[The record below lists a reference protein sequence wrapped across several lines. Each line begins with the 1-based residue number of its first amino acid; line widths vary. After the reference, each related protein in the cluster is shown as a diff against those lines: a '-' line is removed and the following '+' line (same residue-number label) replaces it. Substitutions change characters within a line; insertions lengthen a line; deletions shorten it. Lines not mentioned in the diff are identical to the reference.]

1 MNDAIASSTAKSY
14 MDFSGLGELRG
25 KAVQNQDKALK
36 ETAQQFEG
44 MFIQM
49 MMKSMREA
57 NNGFKDE
64 ENESSARETFEGM
77 FDKEVSLQM
86 SKRGALGVADFME
99 RAVKQQ
105 QSPAPS
111 TDALLKSRGKGI
123 PLNPKQEPIPLPTAA
138 QLNKGFAL
146 EKPLPLKSLQE
157 FKMPFS
163 GGRK

>member
-1 MNDAIASSTAKSY
+1 MSSTVDTTTAKPY

-25 KAVQNQDKALK
+25 KAAQNQDKALK

-57 NNGFKDE
+57 NSGFKDE

-86 SKRGALGVADFME
+86 AKRGAMGVADFME
-99 RAVKQQ
+99 RAVKAKMPKQPSTADRLKAREQQ
-105 QSPAPS
+105 GIALNPPAQAMSLLPAPKK
-111 TDALLKSRGKGI
+111 A
-123 PLNPKQEPIPLPTAA
+123 
-138 QLNKGFAL
+138 F
-146 EKPLPLKSLQE
+146 
-157 FKMPFS
+157 
-163 GGRK
+163 

>member
-1 MNDAIASSTAKSY
+1 MSSPVDTSTAKSY

-86 SKRGALGVADFME
+86 AKRGAMGVADFME
-99 RAVKQQ
+99 RAVKAKMPKQ
-105 QSPAPS
+105 PS
-111 TDALLKSRGKGI
+111 TADMLKAREQQGMV
-123 PLNPKQEPIPLPTAA
+123 LNPPA
-138 QLNKGFAL
+138 QAMSLVPVPKKAFEL
-146 EKPLPLKSLQE
+146 EKPTLKPLNGSMKLL
-157 FKMPFS
+157 
-163 GGRK
+163 GGKP

>member
-1 MNDAIASSTAKSY
+1 MSSPVDTSTAKSY

-25 KAVQNQDKALK
+25 KAAQNQDKALK

-57 NNGFKDE
+57 NSGFKDE

-86 SKRGALGVADFME
+86 AKRGAMGVADFME
-99 RAVKQQ
+99 RAVKAKMPKQPSTADMLKAREQQ
-105 QSPAPS
+105 GMTLNPPAQAMPLVPAPKKAFEFEKP
-111 TDALLKSRGKGI
+111 TLK
-123 PLNPKQEPIPLPTAA
+123 PLNNSMKL
-138 QLNKGFAL
+138 LGG
-146 EKPLPLKSLQE
+146 KP
-157 FKMPFS
+157 
-163 GGRK
+163 